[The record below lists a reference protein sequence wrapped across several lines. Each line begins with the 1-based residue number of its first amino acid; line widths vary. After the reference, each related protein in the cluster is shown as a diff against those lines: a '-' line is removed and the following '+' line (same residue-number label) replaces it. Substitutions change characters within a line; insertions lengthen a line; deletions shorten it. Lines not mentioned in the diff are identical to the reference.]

1 MGQARGTHHTDEGW
15 NACAWRCIPTS
26 RGTFAGTTLKFE
38 VTRGL
43 RSLVVANVSAI
54 GCIGKIIVATR
65 GEAGPGEVL
74 VQIRGGSE
82 AFIAWSQDPLPKG
95 TTVLVIDER
104 GNRALD
110 VSAWTDPLGPDQV
123 SP

>member
-1 MGQARGTHHTDEGW
+1 M
-15 NACAWRCIPTS
+15 
-26 RGTFAGTTLKFE
+26 
-38 VTRGL
+38 
-43 RSLVVANVSAI
+43 RSLVVAKSSAI
-54 GCIGKIIVATR
+54 GCIGRIIVATR

-82 AFIAWSQDPLPKG
+82 AFIAWSPEPLPKG

-104 GNRALD
+104 GNRAVD
-110 VSAWTDPLGPDQV
+110 VSAWTDPIGPPAPDQV